1 MMNHPDTYR
10 EAGKAT
16 ATARRQHDEA
26 RAQFHRQWFTRALVL
41 EAEPDR
47 TTARRLFD
55 EGYAEAQPHRQPSYF

>member
-1 MMNHPDTYR
+1 MLNHPDAYR
-10 EAGKAT
+10 EAGRRT
-16 ATARRQHDEA
+16 AIARRQHDEA
-26 RAQFHRQWFTRALVL
+26 RAQSHKDWFARALVL